1 MSGERD
7 DAKAFLGRCVT
18 EANEVA
24 ARMGARLV
32 VDEEK
37 RAVVEAGLREPA
49 PRVGAAIACAA
60 SGKGWGDG
68 E

>member
-1 MSGERD
+1 MGGERD

-37 RAVVEAGLREPA
+37 RAMVEAGLRVA

-60 SGKGWGDG
+60 SNKSG
-68 E
+68 EPK